1 MRIAINWIIL
11 LVAVIFATSCNKK
24 NAIWTLP
31 SPDGNLKVL
40 LAQKEDLSLH
50 FSVQIKRNGVF
61 VNAIETS
68 QLGVRRHDTEFLYNL
83 ELVGA
88 ISNSNL
94 PNNYKTIKGK
104 RLTNE
109 CYSNEIVL
117 TFKNQD
123 KKLIEIIFQAFNDG
137 IGFRYRFPEKSGEMF
152 VVEKELTEFTIPT
165 NGFAWIQPYD
175 TLGIWS
181 PSYEY
186 GYMQKMK
193 IGTPPP
199 LSTGWGFP
207 ALFETNGLWL
217 LLTETGLN
225 ETYCGSHL
233 SANCDSGLYKIEY
246 PFEWENYGMWKSHPQ
261 NTLPWE
267 TPWRVIIIGENPG
280 TIVESNLTFHLAQEN
295 QIGDI
300 SWVKPGIS
308 SWNWWGDHSGG
319 WKSNSLKEYID
330 FSAEMGWPYSL
341 IDAEWHVMQGGS
353 LEELAEYAKS
363 KNVGLFIWYNSGG
376 PHTKVMD
383 AGPKDLMFDR
393 DVRRK
398 EMKRI
403 SDLGIKGI
411 KVDFFQSDKQG
422 TINLYVDIIKDAADF
437 QLMVN
442 THGSTIPRGWDR
454 TYPNLITMEAVRGA
468 ELYSSTTYPPMA
480 VWQNTILPFTR
491 NVIGSMD
498 YTPVTFSDFS
508 PQHIRMTT
516 NAHELALSVIFES
529 GVQHF
534 ADRVESF
541 RKQPNQVTEFL
552 KDVPVTWD
560 DTRFISGYPEEQVIL
575 ARTKDDIIYIAGLNG
590 TMEQF
595 DTSFSVPFIKPD
607 TQYSAS
613 IIMDG
618 ENSRNFN
625 FSEIIISANDKLNI
639 SMLPAGGFVA
649 KIKLLKN

>member
-1 MRIAINWIIL
+1 MRCLCHYIL
-11 LVAVIFATSCNKK
+11 LALYVFTSASCSQREQS
-24 NAIWTLP
+24 WMLL
-31 SPDGNLKVL
+31 SPDSKLKTELHLNAEGKLYFTVSYNSTGRTF
-40 LAQKEDLSLH
+40 KEAVKKSPLGL
-50 FSVQIKRNGVF
+50 IRN
-61 VNAIETS
+61 
-68 QLGVRRHDTEFLYNL
+68 DTEFIENL
-83 ELVGA
+83 RFVEIESHDQVSHTYEMVKGKKLRNSVV
-88 ISNSNL
+88 SNSMC
-94 PNNYKTIKGK
+94 
-104 RLTNE
+104 LT
-109 CYSNEIVL
+109 
-117 TFKNQD
+117 
-123 KKLIEIIFQAFNDG
+123 LINSDGHLLKVEVQAFNDG
-137 IGFRYRFPEKSGEMF
+137 IGFRYKFPESSDKLFAIEDEITSFHLPE
-152 VVEKELTEFTIPT
+152 

-233 SANCDSGLYKIEY
+233 SANCDNGLYKIEY
-246 PFEWENYGMWKSHPQ
+246 PFEWENYGMWESHPQ

-319 WKSNSLKEYID
+319 RKYRSLKDYID

-341 IDAEWHVMQGGS
+341 VDADWHVMQGGS
-353 LEELAEYAKS
+353 LEDLAEYAKT

-383 AGPKDLMFDR
+383 AGPRDLMFDR
-393 DVRRK
+393 DIRRK

-411 KVDFFQSDKQG
+411 KVDFFQGDKQG

-468 ELYSSTTYPPMA
+468 ELYSSASYPPMA

-516 NAHELALSVIFES
+516 NAYELALSVIFES
-529 GVQHF
+529 GAQHF
-534 ADRVESF
+534 ADREESF
-541 RKQPNQVTEFL
+541 RKQVSQVTEFL

-560 DTRFISGYPEEQVIL
+560 DTRFISGYPGEQVIL

-595 DTSFSVPFIKPD
+595 NTSFSVPFINPNAE
-607 TQYSAS
+607 YVAS
-613 IIMDG
+613 IITDG
-618 ENSRNFN
+618 ENPRTFN
-625 FSEIIISANDKLNI
+625 FSEIKISGNDKINV

-649 KIKLLKN
+649 KITLQ